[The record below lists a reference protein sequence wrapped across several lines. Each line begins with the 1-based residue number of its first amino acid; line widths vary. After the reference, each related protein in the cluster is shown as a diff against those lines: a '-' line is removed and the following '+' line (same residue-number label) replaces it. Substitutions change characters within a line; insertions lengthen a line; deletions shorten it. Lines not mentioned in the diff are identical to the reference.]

1 MLYFDEKANLRD
13 VLQGFVW
20 AYYLRKQVGEG
31 ATVKGSESLIP
42 AVSMDSLKLQV
53 TDVVEKLLHMP
64 DLEVSSENVRRVGS
78 HWVTSAALLEST
90 DGRIRLTNEPTH

>member
-20 AYYLRKQVGEG
+20 AYYLRKRLGE
-31 ATVKGSESLIP
+31 AASPSGSQSLVP
-42 AVSMDSLKLQV
+42 AESMDLLKQQV

-90 DGRIRLTNEPTH
+90 DGRIRLAKELTH

>member
-20 AYYLRKQVGEG
+20 AYYLRKRVGE
-31 ATVKGSESLIP
+31 AASLNGSQSLVPAES
-42 AVSMDSLKLQV
+42 VHSLKQQV

-64 DLEVSSENVRRVGS
+64 DLEVSTENVRRVGS

-90 DGRIRLTNEPTH
+90 DGRIRLAKEPAL